1 MNKEMNNKLTP
12 EEKDAIERSGLFDPN
27 FYALSSSDLLES
39 GKEPTSDHYREHYFE
54 HGYGE
59 MRRPNAYFD
68 PYYYQNEYED
78 VLASGMHPLM
88 HYIHHGSK
96 EHRNPCKEFDAQY
109 YANQVGEELRRF
121 NLDPLYH
128 YLHFGFA
135 RGLPINSSQ
144 SSQRFMAGRE
154 AKGDYESWLE
164 VNQWNSNREFLLREK
179 LAKCAKRPLL
189 SLVMPVYNPPVKFFK
204 KAIQSVLAQV
214 YGNWELCIADDC
226 STNPDVKS
234 LLEEMQ
240 KIDSRIKVTFRE
252 SNGHISA
259 ATNSAAELAKGDFL
273 VFMDQDDEITP
284 DALAEI
290 ALYMDANPD
299 SDVIYSDDDKIDMQ
313 GKRFAPQFK
322 PDWSPELLLSF
333 MYFGHIFSVRRELYW
348 EVGGTRLGYE
358 GAQDYD
364 LALRVTEKAAH
375 IGHIAK
381 VLYHWRVLPGST
393 AASGD
398 EKDYS
403 FQTGV
408 KSVQD
413 ALDRRSI
420 KALAHQPGWAIEAKA
435 GLFEHSFRD
444 SGPSVAL
451 IIPTKNQAEVLARLL
466 VSLEKTTYTNY
477 KVYIVDNDSDEQETI
492 DLLADC
498 GHQIFKISNP
508 SDGFSFAHI
517 NNKAVCNVEEEYV
530 LFLNNDTEVVNA
542 QWLSQLM
549 GYVQIHGVGIAGARL
564 LYPDDISTQ
573 HAGVVQNLHHGLP
586 GHGLKVLEYHNGGY
600 MSRAKVAGNFSGVT
614 AACMV
619 MKRELFNKLNG
630 FDEDAFAVAY
640 NDADLCLRVQE
651 AGYRIAY
658 VPSAELLHHESKSRG
673 NKDNPQEELNYLQR
687 YSGIVDPYYNP
698 NLKNEMPS
706 HHVVGRFVG
715 ETVKEPLRVG
725 FVSHN
730 LNLEGAPIQ
739 LKEIAQG
746 FIDHP
751 YITPVFICQKE
762 QGPLR
767 DELEQLG
774 IETLV
779 ISDDMIGDLVG
790 DYGNVIH
797 DVKAWLEQN
806 RIDVVFSNTVINFW
820 AVDAAERAGIPAI
833 WVIHESE
840 APFSHISYW
849 CEAAKIAA
857 FTALEKAYQVVFV
870 SEATKGLYAPIAPK
884 QNLSVVYNGFNQEL
898 AKQRLTR
905 ERNEARRQLDI
916 SDDEV
921 FAISVGTVCPRK
933 GQLDFM
939 RAIEHLDTHKPSQK
953 VRFAIIGDRESDYSR
968 SIHNVYE
975 QLNDELRK
983 RVSIIS
989 ETKDVGL
996 YFSAADIFVCTSMIE
1011 SFPKVIQEAMFSELA
1026 IVTTPVFGI
1035 SEQVKHD
1042 VSAKFFKPKDFIELS
1057 QNLQLLIDD
1066 AGERAR
1072 LSQNAKLHLQRLP
1085 DYQQMIAEYEALIFE
1100 AVQ

>member
-1 MNKEMNNKLTP
+1 MNMNLSSSDI
-12 EEKDAIERSGLFDPN
+12 ELIEKSGLFDAG
-27 FYALSSSDLLES
+27 FYALNCPDLLES
-39 GKEPTSDHYREHYFE
+39 GKAPTEDHYKNHFYNHGFFE
-54 HGYGE
+54 F
-59 MRRPNAYFD
+59 RRPNAYFD
-68 PYYYQNEYED
+68 PHFYQNEYED

-96 EHRNPCKEFDAQY
+96 EHRNPCKEFDAEY

-135 RGLPINSSQ
+135 RNLPINSSQ

-154 AKGDYESWLE
+154 AKCDYESWLE

-179 LAKCAKRPLL
+179 LAKCTKRPLL

-226 STNPDVKS
+226 STNPEVKL

-259 ATNSAAELAKGDFL
+259 ATNSAAEIASGEIL

-290 ALYMDANPD
+290 ALYMDANPTA
-299 SDVIYSDDDKIDMQ
+299 DVIYSDDDKIDVQ

-322 PDWSPELLLSF
+322 PDWSPELLLSY
-333 MYFGHIFSVRRELYW
+333 MYFGHIFSVSRELYW
-348 EVGGTRLGYE
+348 KVGGTRVGFE
-358 GAQDYD
+358 GSQDYD
-364 LALRVTEKAAH
+364 LALRVTEKASH
-375 IGHIAK
+375 VGHIPK

-398 EKDYS
+398 EKNYS
-403 FQTGV
+403 FQTGINA
-408 KSVQD
+408 VQD
-413 ALDRRSI
+413 ALDRRNVN
-420 KALAHQPGWAIEAKA
+420 ALVHQPSWALEAKA
-435 GLFEHSFRD
+435 GLFEHSFGD
-444 SGPSVAL
+444 SGPSVAI
-451 IIPTKNQAEVLARLL
+451 IIPTKNQAEILSRLL
-466 VSLEKTTYTNY
+466 VSLQKTTYDNY
-477 KVYIVDNDSDEQETI
+477 KVYIVNNDSDDHDTLE
-492 DLLADC
+492 LLASC
-498 GHQIFKISNP
+498 GHEVFDISNP

-517 NNKAVCNVEEEYV
+517 NNQAVKCVAEDYV
-530 LFLNNDTEVVNA
+530 LFLNNDTEVLNG

-549 GYVQIHGVGIAGARL
+549 GYVQLDGVGVAGARL
-564 LYPDDISTQ
+564 LYPDDYSTQ

-619 MKRELFNKLNG
+619 MRRSLFSDLNG
-630 FDEDAFAVAY
+630 FDEEHFAVAY

-651 AGYRIAY
+651 HGYRIAY

-673 NKDNPQEELNYLQR
+673 NKDNPQEELNYLSR
-687 YSGIVDPYYNP
+687 YGGFVDSYYNP
-698 NLKNEMPS
+698 NLRNEMPS
-706 HHVVGRFVG
+706 HLAVGRFVG
-715 ETVKEPLRVG
+715 ETVKEPTRVG

-751 YITPVFICQKE
+751 LITPVFICQKE
-762 QGPLR
+762 EGPLKE
-767 DELEQLG
+767 ELADLG
-774 IETLV
+774 IET
-779 ISDDMIGDLVG
+779 ITIADDLIGELVG

-797 DVKAWLEQN
+797 DVKAWLQKN
-806 RIDVVFSNTVINFW
+806 RIDVVVSNTILNFW

-840 APFSHISYW
+840 PPFSHISYW
-849 CEAAKIAA
+849 CEAAKVAA

-870 SEATKGLYAPIAPK
+870 SEATRGLYAPLAPK
-884 QNLSVVYNGFNQEL
+884 QNLSVVYNGFNNEL
-898 AKQRLTR
+898 AKSRLFH
-905 ERNEARRQLDI
+905 EKADARSKLSI
-916 SDDEV
+916 ADDEV
-921 FAISVGTVCPRK
+921 FVISVGTVCPRK
-933 GQLDFM
+933 GQLDFIK
-939 RAIEHLDTHKPSQK
+939 AIEHLETHNPNQK
-953 VRFAIIGDRESDYSR
+953 LKFAIIGDRDSDYSQA
-968 SIHNVYE
+968 IHTYCS
-975 QLNDELRK
+975 QLPEDLQQRIT
-983 RVSIIS
+983 IIS
-989 ETKDVGL
+989 ETKDVGV
-996 YFSAADIFVCTSMIE
+996 YFSAADIFVCTSLIE
-1011 SFPKVIQEAMFSELA
+1011 SFPKVIQEAMFSGLA

-1035 SEQVKHD
+1035 AEQLKHD
-1042 VSAKFFKPKDFIELS
+1042 VSAKFFKPKDYVELS
-1057 QNLQLLIDD
+1057 QNLLLLTENAI
-1066 AGERAR
+1066 ERERLASNAR
-1072 LSQNAKLHLQRLP
+1072 LHLKRLP
-1085 DYQQMIAEYEALIFE
+1085 NYQDMINEYESLIFE

>member
-1 MNKEMNNKLTP
+1 MTNQLTKE
-12 EEKDAIERSGLFDPN
+12 DRAAIEQSGLFDSN
-27 FYALSSSDLLES
+27 FYALNCPDLLES
-39 GKEPTSDHYREHYFE
+39 GQAPNSEHYKKHFFDSGFFE
-54 HGYGE
+54 L
-59 MRRPNAYFD
+59 RRPNAFFD
-68 PYYYQNEYED
+68 PRYYQNEYQD

-154 AKGDYESWLE
+154 AKGDYDSWLE

-179 LAKCAKRPLL
+179 LAKCAKSPLL
-189 SLVMPVYNPPVKFFK
+189 SLIMPVYNPPVKFFK
-204 KAIQSVLAQV
+204 KAIQSVLSQV
-214 YGNWELCIADDC
+214 YANWELCIADDC
-226 STNPDVKS
+226 STNPEVKS
-234 LLEEMQ
+234 LLEEFQ
-240 KIDSRIKVTFRE
+240 KIDRRIKVTFRE
-252 SNGHISA
+252 TNGHISA
-259 ATNSAAELAKGDFL
+259 ATNSAADLASGDFL

-290 ALYMDANPD
+290 ALYMDANPTA
-299 SDVIYSDDDKIDMQ
+299 DVIYSDDDKIDRQ
-313 GKRFAPQFK
+313 GKRIAPQFK
-322 PDWSPELLLSF
+322 PDWSPELLLSY
-333 MYFGHIFSVRRELYW
+333 MYFGHIFSVKRDLYW
-348 EVGGTRLGYE
+348 EVGGTRIGFE
-358 GAQDYD
+358 GSQDYD
-364 LALRVTEKAAH
+364 LALRVTERAYH
-375 IGHIAK
+375 IGHIPK

-403 FQTGV
+403 FQTGIQA
-408 KSVQD
+408 VQE
-413 ALDRRSI
+413 ALDRRNI
-420 KALAHQPGWAIEAKA
+420 KALAHQPSWAIEAKA
-435 GLFEHSFRD
+435 GLFDHSFTD
-444 SGPSVAL
+444 TGPSVAI
-451 IIPTKNQAEVLARLL
+451 IIPTKNQAEVLSRLL
-466 VSLEKTTYTNY
+466 VSLEKTTYSNY
-477 KVYIVDNDSDEQETI
+477 KVYIINNNSDEKDTLE
-492 DLLADC
+492 LLANC
-498 GHQIFKISNP
+498 GHQVFDISNP

-517 NNKAVCNVEEEYV
+517 NNQAVSMVEEEYV

-549 GYVQIHGVGIAGARL
+549 GYVQLEGVGVAGARL

-619 MKRELFNKLNG
+619 MKRSLFNELNG
-630 FDEDAFAVAY
+630 FDEVAFAVAY

-651 AGYRIAY
+651 AGYRITY
-658 VPSAELLHHESKSRG
+658 VPSSELLHHESKSRG
-673 NKDNPQEELNYLQR
+673 NKDNPQEELNYLDR
-687 YSGIVDPYYNP
+687 YPGLIDPYYNP

-706 HHVVGRFVG
+706 HHVTGRFVG

-746 FIDHP
+746 FLNHP
-751 YITPVFICQKE
+751 YITPVFICQKDD
-762 QGPLR
+762 GPLR
-767 DELEQLG
+767 EQLEALG
-774 IETLV
+774 MEILV
-779 ISDDMIGDLVG
+779 ISDDLIGELVG

-797 DVKAWLEQN
+797 DVKAWLQN
-806 RIDVVFSNTVINFW
+806 NNIDLVFSNTIINFW

-870 SEATKGLYAPIAPK
+870 SAATKGLYAPIAPK

-898 AKQRLTR
+898 ARHRLFKDR
-905 ERNEARRQLDI
+905 SEARRQLNI
-916 SDDEV
+916 ADDEV

-939 RAIEHLDTHKPSQK
+939 RAIEHLDTHKPNQK
-953 VRFAIIGDRESDYSR
+953 VRFAIVGDRESDYSR
-968 SIHNVYE
+968 SVHNVYE
-975 QLNDELRK
+975 QLSEELK
-983 RVSIIS
+983 TRVSIVG
-989 ETKDVGL
+989 ETKEVGL

-1011 SFPKVIQEAMFSELA
+1011 SFPKVIQEAMFAGLA

-1066 AGERAR
+1066 EHERAR
-1072 LSQNAKLHLQRLP
+1072 LSHNAKLHLKRLP
-1085 DYQQMIAEYEALIFE
+1085 DYQRMLSEYEALIFE
-1100 AVQ
+1100 AIQ